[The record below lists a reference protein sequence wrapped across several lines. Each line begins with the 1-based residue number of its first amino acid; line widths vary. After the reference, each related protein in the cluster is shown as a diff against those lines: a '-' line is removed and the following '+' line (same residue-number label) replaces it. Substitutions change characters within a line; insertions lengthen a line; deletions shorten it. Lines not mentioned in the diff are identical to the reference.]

1 MSSNYPLCPN
11 CGYQR
16 NEYDK
21 LVHPAICPA
30 CGILYAKW
38 QSPSKVES
46 REERVV
52 DYGQQRDD
60 QQSDMTLWQSLKDL
74 FLAVPYKVDAL
85 TFYGRLLAY
94 ITFFFWGW
102 SFILGG
108 IDWQSIGGSFLHHI
122 NLPFHEFGHLLFMPF
137 GRFWH
142 ILGGSLF
149 QILLPLVILLGFS
162 IQQKDNFGASIMLWW
177 CGQNFIDVSPYIAD
191 AQLRSLP
198 LILGLSE
205 ESHDWGNLLTM
216 TGNLQYTHLI
226 ANSSFTIGCI
236 LIFVSYIWGAYLLI
250 QQGKQQR

>member
-1 MSSNYPLCPN
+1 MTVNYPICPN

-21 LVHPAICPA
+21 PVHPAICPA

-38 QSPSKVES
+38 QSSDKVES
-46 REERVV
+46 TEDSAV
-52 DYGQQRDD
+52 DYEQEIEDEQAVM
-60 QQSDMTLWQSLKDL
+60 SLWESLKDL
-74 FLAVPYKVDAL
+74 FLTVPYQVDEF
-85 TFYGRLLAY
+85 TFYGRSLAY
-94 ITFFFWGW
+94 IVFFFWGW
-102 SFILGG
+102 SFILDGT
-108 IDWQSIGGSFLHHI
+108 DWKSIGGSFLHNI
-122 NLPFHEFGHLLFMPF
+122 NLPFHEFGHVLFMPF

-149 QILLPLVILLGFS
+149 QILLPLLILLGFS

-198 LILGLSE
+198 LILGMGE

-216 TGNLQYTHLI
+216 TGNLQHSHTI
-226 ANSSFTIGCI
+226 ANSSFIIGCT

-250 QQGKQQR
+250 QQKRKLK